1 MDFTRKRVSVQS
13 PEKSLVSVKETRAAT
28 MKSGGI
34 TLTDHEGTTIIVY
47 ISRKSL
53 ALTHLPRKE
62 EGMMTEATIHS
73 HLCRRH
79 VNTCFHKQAK
89 LVN

>member
-1 MDFTRKRVSVQS
+1 M
-13 PEKSLVSVKETRAAT
+13 AT
-28 MKSGGI
+28 D
-34 TLTDHEGTTIIVY
+34 TLTDHERTTIIVY

-53 ALTHLPRKE
+53 ALTHLLKKE
-62 EGMMTEATIHS
+62 EGMTTEVTIHS

-89 LVN
+89 LIP